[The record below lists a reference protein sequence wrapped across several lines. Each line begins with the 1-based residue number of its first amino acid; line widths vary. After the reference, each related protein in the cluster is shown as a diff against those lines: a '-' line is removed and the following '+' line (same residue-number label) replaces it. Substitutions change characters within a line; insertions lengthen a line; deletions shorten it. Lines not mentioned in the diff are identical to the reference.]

1 MCGIVGF
8 CDCNNKVDRNV
19 LISMRDALSHR
30 GPDDKGEYIDE
41 KSNIGLGHRRLSILD
56 VSTLGHQPMSNDKG
70 TIWVTYNGELYNF
83 KEIRQELIHKGY
95 SFKSNSDTEVLVK
108 AYEQWGIECIHK
120 FIGMFA
126 IAIWDSMEKKLYLIR
141 DRAGVKP
148 LYYYHKNDLF
158 LFASEL
164 KALHK
169 HPGFPKQL
177 DYSALPT
184 YLMYG
189 FISSPKTIFE
199 NTKSVRPG
207 HYICFSN
214 NKIEEVKYWDIL
226 DYYEQDKLT
235 ASEDE
240 ITEELEQILIDSF
253 KYRLLSDV
261 PVGIFLSGGVDS
273 SLVTALLQKNV
284 NTQLKTFSIG
294 FYEDKYNEAHHA
306 KRIADYLGTD
316 HTEYYISEKEALD
329 VVDKL
334 PDIYDEP
341 FGDNSGI
348 PTYLVSKLARQ
359 DVTVALSADGGDEMF
374 FGYNRY
380 RKAAYYYETVS
391 QYPSIIKNF
400 IQKSVSFLSPDT
412 VEYFYS
418 NLKFLLPEVKG
429 IWDKYTNF
437 KAMLGEGINKNLEN
451 IHKITHA
458 KWRENELESLINESY
473 STPFNDDVFDVSFS
487 RLSDRDAMSQMLCAD
502 FKTYLCDD
510 ILTKVDRASMSVS
523 LESREPFLDHRLLE
537 YVAKIPPHLKYKDGQ
552 TKYILKKVLEQYIPR
567 NLWDRPKRG
576 FTSPV
581 FKWLRT
587 DLKPLVHHYLGEE
600 KIKQDGIFCPKTT
613 KMWVDKLYNGYSVK
627 AERIWYLL
635 MFQIWKERWVE

>member
-8 CDCNNKVDRNV
+8 CSCNNKVDRNV

-41 KSNIGLGHRRLSILD
+41 KNNIGLGHRRLSILD

-126 IAIWDSMEKKLYLIR
+126 IAIWDSREKKLYLIR

-169 HPGFPKQL
+169 HPQFPKQL

-253 KYRLLSDV
+253 KYRLVSDV
-261 PVGIFLSGGVDS
+261 PVGVFLSGGVDS

-348 PTYLVSKLARQ
+348 PTYLVSKLARK
-359 DVTVALSADGGDEMF
+359 DVTVALSADGGDEVF

-380 RKAAYYYETVS
+380 KKAAYYYDRLN
-391 QYPSIIKNF
+391 QYPTIIKNL
-400 IQKSVSFLSPDT
+400 IQKTISNISPDT
-412 VEYFYS
+412 AEWFYRH
-418 NLKFLLPEVKG
+418 LKFLLPEIRGV
-429 IWDKYTNF
+429 WDKYSNF
-437 KAMLGEGINKNLEN
+437 QYMLEEGINRNLKN

-458 KWRENELESLINESY
+458 KWREKELDTLFNDSI
-473 STPFNDDVFDVSFS
+473 PFTDDVFDESFN
-487 RLSDRDAMSQMLCAD
+487 RIGNEDYMSQMLAAD
-502 FKTYLCDD
+502 FKTYMCDD

-523 LESREPFLDHRLLE
+523 LESREPLLDHRLLE
-537 YVAKIPPHLKYKDGQ
+537 FTARIPSSLKYKNGE
-552 TKYILKKVLEQYIPR
+552 TKYILKKVLGKYIPR
-567 NLWDRPKRG
+567 DLWDRPKRG

-581 FKWLRT
+581 FYWLSG
-587 DLKPLVHHYLGEE
+587 DLKPLVSHYLGEE

-613 KMWVDKLYNGYSVK
+613 KLWVDKLYNGYSVK

-635 MFQIWKERWVE
+635 MFQMWKERWVE